1 MEKGWCVMETGTLL
15 SVIGYEDI
23 ALWPVVV
30 KLLISAVCGAM
41 LGLGRTMKGRA
52 AGLRTYSM
60 VCIGATVVM
69 MAGIAVFERTG
80 QGDPTRMGA
89 QVVSGIGFLGAGA
102 IIVTG
107 YHEIKG
113 LTTAAGLWVSACIG
127 LAVGGGYYLP
137 ALFACFI
144 VMVIMV
150 FGQPIQH
157 FIENRS
163 NRMRLLVFFDN
174 PESLSEFFRFGM
186 EKHIALHD
194 VETIT
199 SAANA
204 RTGMVFSVSCPPGMN
219 HDETVTYLMQA
230 PGVYFIERM

>member
-1 MEKGWCVMETGTLL
+1 METASLL
-15 SVIGYEDI
+15 SIIGYEDL

-30 KLLISAVCGAM
+30 KLALSGICGGL
-41 LGLGRTMKGRA
+41 LGLSRTVKGRA

-60 VCIGATVVM
+60 VCIGAAVVM
-69 MAGIAVFERTG
+69 MAGIAVYERTG
-80 QGDPTRMGA
+80 AGDPARMGA

-113 LTTAAGLWVSACIG
+113 LTTAAGLWVAACIG

-137 ALFACFI
+137 ALLGCLI
-144 VMVIMV
+144 VVGIMV

-163 NRMRLLVFFDN
+163 NRMRLLVFFED
-174 PESLSEFFRFGM
+174 PESLSEFFRFGL
-186 EKHIALHD
+186 EKRIALHD

-199 SAANA
+199 ARANA
-204 RTGMVFSVSCPPGMN
+204 RTGMIFSVSCPPGMN
-219 HDETVTYLMQA
+219 HDETVAYLMQA